1 MFFCCSPRKSPYKQS
16 PIKRDT
22 TSEKRPA
29 FERFHALAQPP
40 SSHLVL
46 PYKYKVLNEVF
57 RCLETVVTM
66 LYNRKECIYFN
77 KLKPAVQKML
87 QR

>member
-1 MFFCCSPRKSPYKQS
+1 MKQS
-16 PIKRDT
+16 PLKKDVG
-22 TSEKRPA
+22 KRPA

-40 SSHLVL
+40 SSTVAL
-46 PYKYKVLNEVF
+46 PYKYKILAEVF
-57 RCLETVVTM
+57 RCLETVVVM
-66 LYNRKECIYFN
+66 KECIYFS

>member
-1 MFFCCSPRKSPYKQS
+1 MKQS
-16 PIKRDT
+16 PMKKDVG
-22 TSEKRPA
+22 KRPA

-40 SSHLVL
+40 SSTLAL
-46 PYKYKVLNEVF
+46 PYKYKILAEVF
-57 RCLETVVTM
+57 RCLETVVVM
-66 LYNRKECIYFN
+66 LHNRKECIYFS